1 MIDRLLISVIHFLL
15 CSRIFKFFM
24 PNIHAILIQL
34 VFVNSHPFP
43 PPHSIRA
50 NSIQNYVGSFRL
62 KKPFLSYSPP
72 QPEIK
77 FNKL

>member
-1 MIDRLLISVIHFLL
+1 MIDKLLISVIHFLL

-34 VFVNSHPFP
+34 VFANSYPYP

-50 NSIQNYVGSFRL
+50 HSIQNNVGSFRL
-62 KKPFLSYSPP
+62 KKPFLSYSPTRD
-72 QPEIK
+72 
-77 FNKL
+77 